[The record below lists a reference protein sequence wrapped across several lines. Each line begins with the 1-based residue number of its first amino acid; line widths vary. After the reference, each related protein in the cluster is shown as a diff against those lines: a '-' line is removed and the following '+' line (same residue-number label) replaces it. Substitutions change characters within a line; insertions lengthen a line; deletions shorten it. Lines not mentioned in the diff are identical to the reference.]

1 MPLIR
6 STVFISVGDLDPHDP
21 RVKTEDMC
29 LRVSY
34 KKKNVNIFFSSLK
47 SLKKGVG
54 SGSISQRSGSALK
67 CHGSPTLVF
76 NLSRWTSQSI

>member
-1 MPLIR
+1 VTKNDAFDTYG
-6 STVFISVGDLDPHDP
+6 STVFISVVDPDPHDP
-21 RVKTEDMC
+21 HVKTEDMC

-34 KKKNVNIFFSSLK
+34 KEKNVNIFFSSLK

-54 SGSISQRSGSALK
+54 SGLK

-76 NLSRWTSQSI
+76 NL